1 MFWKRLLCIAAK
13 VSILYQGSTGVFVRK
28 WPTCLLPRRIQIQ
41 ASLPYTW
48 SGAYP
53 MYRYIGYFL
62 FWVFILS
69 FHFEFLFG
77 FISNI
82 FQHCTEWDN
91 CNWNIR
97 LMHQI
102 LLLDTRW
109 CRLCTV
115 SCFETKIQKLEDWKR
130 RETFWTS
137 CTNQKRDFILYLF
150 FYVITLMAYPGKLA
164 VNVEGLYCF
173 FLVANIL

>member
-1 MFWKRLLCIAAK
+1 MIPTKIMLWNRLLCIAAK

-48 SGAYP
+48 SGAYIH
-53 MYRYIGYFL
+53 YTTLDIFCFEFSFG
-62 FWVFILS
+62 VFILT
-69 FHFEFLFG
+69 FF
-77 FISNI
+77 NI
-82 FQHCTEWDN
+82 AVNEIIVTLSQSAS
-91 CNWNIR
+91 NIR

-115 SCFETKIQKLEDWKR
+115 SCFDTKNIKLED
-130 RETFWTS
+130 
-137 CTNQKRDFILYLF
+137 
-150 FYVITLMAYPGKLA
+150 
-164 VNVEGLYCF
+164 
-173 FLVANIL
+173 